1 MESPTLTR
9 IARGIGL
16 AAALGAAGL
25 AAPALAQGQAGAPAP
40 HAFTTADLARACG
53 PAADDANTLA
63 SRSAC
68 YATLVTVGQMH
79 AMYTTGRP
87 TAPRAFC
94 VPEPSPTLARVSA
107 DFVAWAAA
115 NPTYA
120 NARAAEGVLRFA
132 AATYPCAQQPAA
144 RRR

>member
-1 MESPTLTR
+1 MDSPTFTR
-9 IARGIGL
+9 MARGIGL

-25 AAPALAQGQAGAPAP
+25 AAPALAQGQPAAPAP
-40 HAFTTADLARACG
+40 RAFTTADLARACA
-53 PAADDANTLA
+53 PAAADANALA

-87 TAPRAFC
+87 AARRAFC
-94 VPEPSPTLARVSA
+94 LPEPSPSLARVSA

-120 NARAAEGVLRFA
+120 DARAAEGVLRFA
-132 AATYPCAQQPAA
+132 ATTYRCAQQPAA